1 MTDFNFQLNTKLPT
15 GALIN
20 VRALTAQEFSEHL
33 IQLNEMV
40 QEVVDLD
47 AALVGASN
55 IARGGLT
62 GAAAA
67 PAAAAPAAAVAAAP
81 AGGTGLGNAQDRWG
95 NSYQADL
102 PGAPLTPRGPA
113 VKRTATSKA
122 GKPYS
127 QWADP
132 CEHPNFSGDR
142 NPADKYERQFTN

>member
-1 MTDFNFQLNTKLPT
+1 MTDFNFQLNTKLPS

-20 VRALTAQEFSEHL
+20 VRALTAEEFSEHL
-33 IQLNEMV
+33 TQLNELV

-62 GAAAA
+62 GQPVSAG
-67 PAAAAPAAAVAAAP
+67 PAAAAPAAAAP

-113 VKRTATSKA
+113 IKRTATSKA

-132 CEHPNFSGDR
+132 CEHPNFVGDR